1 MSGRNICENVF
12 RLTKMADYLSNAGM
26 IKLPNNDEDLFS
38 EIFNAAIV
46 FEQSDYDELDYLDDI
61 SKYAVDV
68 LMAKYSAI

>member
-1 MSGRNICENVF
+1 MSGRNICENIF

-46 FEQSDYDELDYLDDI
+46 FEQSGYIELGYLDDI

>member
-46 FEQSDYDELDYLDDI
+46 FEQSDYDELNYLDDI
-61 SKYAVDV
+61 SKYAVDI

>member
-1 MSGRNICENVF
+1 MSGRNICANVF
-12 RLTKMADYLSNAGM
+12 RLTKMADYLSNTGM

-46 FEQSDYDELDYLDDI
+46 FEQSDYDELNYLDDI
-61 SKYAVDV
+61 SKYAVDI

>member
-46 FEQSDYDELDYLDDI
+46 FEQSGYNELDYLDDI
-61 SKYAVDV
+61 SKYAVDI
-68 LMAKYSAI
+68 LMAKYNAI

>member
-46 FEQSDYDELDYLDDI
+46 FEQSGYDDLDYLDDI
-61 SKYAVDV
+61 SKYAVDI
-68 LMAKYSAI
+68 LMAKYNAI

>member
-1 MSGRNICENVF
+1 MSGRNICENIF

-46 FEQSDYDELDYLDDI
+46 FEQSGYNKLGYLDDI

>member
-12 RLTKMADYLSNAGM
+12 RLTKMADYLSNVNM

-46 FEQSDYDELDYLDDI
+46 FEQNSYDELDYLDDI